1 MRLLP
6 LSVGRPSLLV
16 APYRAAPLSAARL
29 PDDVASEPYAVFAV
43 LATTAAGWRLGATGA
58 AAERPEASPEATC
71 RPLPAAIP
79 APTTPAEDA
88 IAGTAAATVI
98 AFMALS

>member
-1 MRLLP
+1 MNP
-6 LSVGRPSLLV
+6 I
-16 APYRAAPLSAARL
+16 
-29 PDDVASEPYAVFAV
+29 AVEFALGGGAV
-43 LATTAAGWRLGATGA
+43 RRLGATVA